1 VQELVR
7 GHPAED
13 QRGGLRRVNANRH
26 LGQVARLER
35 AIGSVRPEH
44 RHVSHTVAKPKPAHA
59 IAELINFPDY
69 IVAHYKRWP
78 AGRGLRVEMT
88 PDQRVGVFKA
98 RGEYADPYLAR
109 TGRWQRDVDHL

>member
-7 GHPAED
+7 GHPAQD
-13 QRGGLRRVNANRH
+13 QCRGLSCINTGWDR
-26 LGQVARLER
+26 GQVPRPER
-35 AIGSVRPEH
+35 AIGRIRSEH

-59 IAELINFPDY
+59 IAELIDFPDY
-69 IVAHYKRWP
+69 IIAHYKRWP

-88 PDQRVGVFKA
+88 PDQRVGVLKA
-98 RGEYADPYLAR
+98 RGEHADPYLAR